1 MITKEQRAR
10 LVVFSL
16 VSFGLLVVFLALL
29 IVPQLKAR
37 GLPYFINFTETTVNG
52 LLVGSPVKYQG
63 VEVGNVSH
71 IAVDPD
77 DLSSIRVELEID
89 REFSV
94 RTDMTATLAF
104 AGITGSKFIEIAGGT
119 NSSPHLAPNGAIEPA
134 RGLGEKAEDIVA
146 NIDAAVRRINE
157 LLGPDNQKRISMF
170 LESTE
175 KSAAVISGVL
185 QAKQE
190 NLSNAITNIEKA
202 AQDFGAVTENLRRIS
217 ADLGGL
223 TSKLSEGT
231 GQVLDNFNKRFSDEE
246 LGRLLRNL
254 QAFVESSESGLKTIE
269 NVLQTQQTD
278 LKSTLESMA
287 AAIDN
292 LSRLSRVLVEDPT
305 ALVRSRREKKK

>member
-1 MITKEQRAR
+1 MITLEQKAR
-10 LVVFSL
+10 LLVFSL
-16 VSFGLLVVFLALL
+16 VATGLLVVFLALL

-37 GLPYFINFTETTVNG
+37 GTPCFINFRDTTING
-52 LLVGSPVKYQG
+52 LLAGAPVKYQG
-63 VEVGNVSH
+63 VEVGKVSR
-71 IAVDPD
+71 IQVAPD
-77 DLSSIRVELEID
+77 DLRAIRVELEID
-89 REFSV
+89 RDFSV

-104 AGITGSKFIEIAGGT
+104 AGITGSKFIELAGGT
-119 NSSPHLAPNGAIEPA
+119 NASPHLAPHGAIDPA

-157 LLGPDNQKRISMF
+157 LLGPENQKRISLF

-175 KSAAVISGVL
+175 KSASVISGVL

-202 AQDFGAVTENLRRIS
+202 ALDFGAVTENLRRIS
-217 ADLGGL
+217 GDLGGL

-246 LGRLLRNL
+246 LGKLLKNL
-254 QAFVESSESGLKTIE
+254 QAFVESSSAGMKTLE
-269 NVLQTQQTD
+269 NVLLAQQTD
-278 LKSTLESMA
+278 LKTTLESMG

-292 LSRLSRVLVEDPT
+292 LSRFTRVLVEDPT
-305 ALVRSRREKKK
+305 ALVRSRKEKK

>member
-1 MITKEQRAR
+1 MITKEQKAR
-10 LVVFSL
+10 LFAFSF
-16 VSFGLLVVFLALL
+16 VSLGLLIVFLALL

-37 GLPYFINFTETTVNG
+37 GLPYFISFTETTVNG

-63 VEVGNVSH
+63 VDVGKVGR
-71 IAVDPD
+71 IQVAPD
-77 DLSSIRVELEID
+77 DLRAIRVELEID
-89 REFSV
+89 RSFSV

-104 AGITGSKFIEIAGGT
+104 AGITGSKFIELAGGT
-119 NSSPHLAPNGAIEPA
+119 NASPRLEPRGAIEPA

-146 NIDAAVRRINE
+146 NIDAAVRRIID
-157 LLGPDNQKRISMF
+157 LLGPENQKRISLF

-202 AQDFGAVTENLRRIS
+202 ALDFGAVTENLRRIS
-217 ADLGGL
+217 GDLGEM

-246 LGRLLRNL
+246 LGKLLKNL
-254 QAFVESSESGLKTIE
+254 QAFVESGAADMKTLE
-269 NVLQTQQTD
+269 NVLLAQQTD
-278 LKSTLESMA
+278 LKATLESMG

-292 LSRLSRVLVEDPT
+292 LSRFSRALVEDPT
-305 ALVRSRREKKK
+305 ALLRSRKVKK